1 MIKIQDISPSLLR
14 QAQDR
19 LFPSFA
25 KATEDRPSPRG
36 ERGLFLQQACPE
48 SLGLARDKL
57 RRRAQNKLLVITS
70 SPLRGED
77 RGEGLFVLTFD
88 IWI

>member
-1 MIKIQDISPSLLR
+1 MIKTQDISPSP
-14 QAQDR
+14 
-19 LFPSFA
+19 F
-25 KATEDRPSPRG
+25 PSPRG

-77 RGEGLFVLTFD
+77 RGEGLFVLTFVLVNSL
-88 IWI
+88 